1 MEFVTKCS
9 FSKILFHK
17 MEKNCHQKNHLSYW
31 GYMIL
36 SSEPSINWM
45 VLKSLVMRQLEVDN
59 APMQKVPKVPNIRLS
74 KWGPIVPMARLMDT
88 CRQMYNIGRH
98 LP

>member
-1 MEFVTKCS
+1 
-9 FSKILFHK
+9 
-17 MEKNCHQKNHLSYW
+17 
-31 GYMIL
+31 MIL

-45 VLKSLVMRQLEVDN
+45 VLKSLVMRQLEVEST
-59 APMQKVPKVPNIRLS
+59 PMQKVPKVPKVPNIRLS

-88 CRQMYNIGRH
+88 HRQMYNIGCH